1 MKTRLLAA
9 ALVCCLTFSSALLAQ
24 APKSKTGDKKAPA
37 PKGPADL
44 LVDAWNKARIEPTA
58 KTQAG
63 FTNLI
68 AAGMAYLVQFPT
80 HTQVNTV
87 VNQLGTFANGIDPK
101 QAALRGSYL
110 SLLKFEVTDQRYKEG
125 ATDAFKAALAA
136 IDAVVADTEL
146 RQGPTLAALV
156 TLREKIDTLAETP
169 GSGRFL
175 TDRERSYA
183 HLLTLMKQTPRAEEQ
198 LKKLTGHAEKNV
210 ATMAREELNIL
221 EIQKAP
227 FDLKFTGVDGKET
240 DFAQLRGKVV
250 AMYFFST
257 TSKPST
263 DRIEGLKQLH
273 SAYRK
278 RGFEVV
284 AVSYDKVEDG
294 EKLKKFVKDNR
305 IAWPVHYDGKAASN
319 AFSPK
324 LNAYNSS
331 LPRIYLFDKAG
342 LLQTIIPSGST
353 NLTPNIPVT
362 QLEFHVKRLLGIK

>member
-9 ALVCCLTFSSALLAQ
+9 ALVCCLAFSSALFAQ
-24 APKSKTGDKKAPA
+24 APGGKTGDKKAPA
-37 PKGPADL
+37 PKSPADL
-44 LVDAWNKARIEPTA
+44 LVDAWNKARANPAA

-63 FTNLI
+63 FANVI
-68 AAGMAYLVQFPT
+68 AAGMAYIAQFPT
-80 HTQVNTV
+80 HTQINTV

-101 QAALRGSYL
+101 QAALRVSYL
-110 SLLKFEVTDQRYKEG
+110 SLLKFEVTNLRYKEG
-125 ATDAFKAALAA
+125 VTDAVKAALAA
-136 IDAVVADTEL
+136 VDAVVADTEL
-146 RQGPTLAALV
+146 RQGPTPAGLVALREAIDALAA
-156 TLREKIDTLAETP
+156 TP

-183 HLLTLMKQTPRAEEQ
+183 HLLTLMKQAPRAEEQ

-221 EIQKAP
+221 ELQKAP
-227 FDLKFTGVDGKET
+227 FDLKFTGLDGKET

-250 AMYFFST
+250 ALFFFST

-263 DRIEGLKQLH
+263 DRIDGLKQLH

-284 AVSYDKVEDG
+284 AVSYDKAEDG
-294 EKLKKFVKDNR
+294 EKLQKFVKDNR
-305 IAWPVHYDGKAASN
+305 ITWPVHYDGKAAGN

-342 LLQTIIPSGST
+342 LLQTIIPAGST
-353 NLTPNIPVT
+353 SLTPNIPVT
-362 QLEFHVKRLLGIK
+362 QLEPQVKRLLGIK